1 MKFDLQPTLDGHMM
15 MRFAT
20 TVTIN
25 SISLPI
31 PFFDIDGNRLSAK
44 LSDFLTSGKGYFF
57 PKSLVSNDTRLCLM
71 KPDRFLFPI
80 TNCQL

>member
-1 MKFDLQPTLDGHMM
+1 MKFDLQSTLDGHLM

-25 SISLPI
+25 SISLTI
-31 PFFDIDGNRLSAK
+31 PFFDESTAYK
-44 LSDFLTSGKGYFF
+44 LLGFLTSGKVCFF
-57 PKSLVSNDTRLCLM
+57 PKSLVKNDTRLCLM